1 MKVWYVVNGAC
12 RIVSISRHNVI
23 GVVFLLH
30 ILMTWSH
37 QWSIWLSLGSPRRFS
52 VSMFTSKECT
62 ICNFLFADDWALMS
76 QMRFTFQDQAL
87 VSMVAAYFG
96 FFRLRHGE
104 DGWSFW
110 QFWES
115 NMLDVWTIF
124 RKDIQIE
131 LGKSWGII
139 LLSLEQSTYLPMNGW
154 EDILVKGELGKVSV
168 WLVLRCGENA

>member
-1 MKVWYVVNGAC
+1 MKVWYVVNGAS

-37 QWSIWLSLGSPRRFS
+37 LWSMWLFVGSPGRFS

-96 FFRLRHGE
+96 FFRLYHGE
-104 DGWSFW
+104 DGWSFGSSGSRICW
-110 QFWES
+110 MFEPFS
-115 NMLDVWTIF
+115 ERTF
-124 RKDIQIE
+124 R
-131 LGKSWGII
+131 
-139 LLSLEQSTYLPMNGW
+139 LSLENL
-154 EDILVKGELGKVSV
+154 GELSCLAWSKAHTFRWMAEKTS
-168 WLVLRCGENA
+168 